1 MSEIIKS
8 HSDIF
13 TVPEALEEM
22 KNDYIYQG
30 YKCELLGNVL
40 KLYLDD
46 GYVMIYWK
54 DGAFYQDCYSYS

>member
-22 KNDYIYQG
+22 KNDYISHG
-30 YKCELLGNVL
+30 YRCELLGNIL
-40 KLYLDD
+40 KLYLDN

-54 DGAFYQDCYSYS
+54 EGAFYQECYPYS